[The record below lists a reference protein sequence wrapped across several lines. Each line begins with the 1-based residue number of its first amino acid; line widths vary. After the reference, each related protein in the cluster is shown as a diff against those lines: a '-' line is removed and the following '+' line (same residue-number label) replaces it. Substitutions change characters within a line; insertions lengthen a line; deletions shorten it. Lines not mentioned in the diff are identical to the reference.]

1 MSNHVTA
8 PKGTKDIL
16 PADAGRWQHVEAMA
30 RELFKAYR
38 YQEIRTPV
46 FESTDLFQRG
56 IGENT
61 DIVGKE
67 MYTFES
73 KSDDPT
79 KRLSLTLRPENTAG
93 VVRAYIQHKLFA
105 QPLPQKLWYTGPM
118 FRYERPQAGR
128 QRQFHQLG
136 VEVLGS
142 DDARWDAEVIVVATD
157 FLARLGLPALEVQ
170 LNSVGDDACRPA
182 YRDTLQAYLR
192 SHQDALCENCRTR
205 TEKNPL
211 RVLDCKVPACQPVVQ
226 AAPTIT
232 ENLCDGCRGH
242 QAAVEGYLTAVG
254 VAFKRNDRLVRG
266 LDYYTRT
273 VFEIV
278 SGDLGAQNTV
288 CAGGRYNGLVE
299 ELGGPSTPAVGW
311 GLGLERLLMLLPA
324 DATPATGLTA
334 LIMATHGA
342 AEPVAFRLAHDLRG
356 QGLAIDLANGGKLD
370 KQFKQA
376 ERLGARYAVILGED
390 ELAKGVVSIKDLT
403 TREQRSVPL
412 DGVKDALKGA
422 VAGGK

>member
-1 MSNHVTA
+1 MANQVTA
-8 PKGTKDIL
+8 PKGTKDIM
-16 PADAGRWQHVEAMA
+16 PAEAGRWQHVEGIA
-30 RELFKAYR
+30 RELLRTYR
-38 YQEIRTPV
+38 YDEIRTPV

-67 MYTFES
+67 MYTFLGKGEDAS
-73 KSDDPT
+73 SF
-79 KRLSLTLRPENTAG
+79 TLRPENTAG
-93 VVRAYIQHKLFA
+93 VVRAYVQHKLYTLPA
-105 QPLPQKLWYTGPM
+105 PQKLWYIGPM
-118 FRYERPQAGR
+118 FRYEKPQAGR

-136 VEVLGS
+136 VEVMGS
-142 DDARWDAEVIVVATD
+142 ASPRWDAEVIVVATD

-170 LNSVGDDACRPA
+170 LNSVGDENCRPA
-182 YRDTLQAYLR
+182 YREHLQAYLR
-192 SHQDALCENCRTR
+192 GHQDELCENCRTR
-205 TEKNPL
+205 TENNPL
-211 RVLDCKVPACQPVVQ
+211 RVLDCKVPKCQPVIQ

-232 ENLCDGCRGH
+232 ANLCEGCRDH
-242 QAAVEGYLTAVG
+242 QAEVEGYLAAVG
-254 VAFKRNDRLVRG
+254 VTFKRNDRLVRG

-299 ELGGPSTPAVGW
+299 ELGGPATPAVGW

-324 DATPATGLTA
+324 DAVPAPGLIA
-334 LIMATHGA
+334 LIMGVGNA
-342 AEPVAFRLAHDLRG
+342 AERQAFQLAHELRR
-356 QGLAIDLANGGKLD
+356 QGLAVDLSNGGKMD

-390 ELAKGVVSIKDLT
+390 ELAKGVAQVKDLAARAQQT
-403 TREQRSVPL
+403 VPL
-412 DGVKDALKGA
+412 SDVKDALMGA
-422 VAGGK
+422 VAGGKQS

>member
-1 MSNHVTA
+1 MANQVTA

-16 PADAGRWQHVEAMA
+16 PAEAARWQHVEATA
-30 RELFKAYR
+30 RELLRTYR
-38 YQEIRTPV
+38 YDEIRTPV

-67 MYTFES
+67 MYTFLGKGEDAAS
-73 KSDDPT
+73 F
-79 KRLSLTLRPENTAG
+79 TLRPENTAG
-93 VVRAYIQHKLFA
+93 VVRAYIQHKLYT
-105 QPLPQKLWYTGPM
+105 QPAPQKLWYIGPM
-118 FRYERPQAGR
+118 FRYEKPQAGR

-142 DDARWDAEVIVVATD
+142 ESPRWDAEVIVVATD

-170 LNSVGDDACRPA
+170 VNSVGDENCRPA
-182 YRDTLQAYLR
+182 YRERLQAYLR
-192 SHQDALCENCRTR
+192 GHQEELCENCRTR
-205 TEKNPL
+205 TENNPL
-211 RVLDCKVPACQPVVQ
+211 RVLDCKVPKCQPVIQ
-226 AAPTIT
+226 GAPTIT
-232 ENLCDGCRGH
+232 ENLCDGCRAH
-242 QAAVEGYLTAVG
+242 QSEVEGYLTAAG
-254 VAFKRNDRLVRG
+254 VAFRRVDRLVRG

-278 SGDLGAQNTV
+278 SGNLGAQNTV

-299 ELGGPSTPAVGW
+299 ELGGPATPAVGW

-324 DATPATGLTA
+324 DAVPAPGLTA
-334 LIMATHGA
+334 LIMGVGGA
-342 AEPVAFRLAHDLRG
+342 AEQQAFRLAHELRR
-356 QGLAIDLANGGKLD
+356 QGLAVDLSNGGKMD

-390 ELAKGVVSIKDLT
+390 ELAKGVAQVKDLAARQQQT
-403 TREQRSVPL
+403 VPL
-412 DGVKDALKGA
+412 ADVKDALLGA